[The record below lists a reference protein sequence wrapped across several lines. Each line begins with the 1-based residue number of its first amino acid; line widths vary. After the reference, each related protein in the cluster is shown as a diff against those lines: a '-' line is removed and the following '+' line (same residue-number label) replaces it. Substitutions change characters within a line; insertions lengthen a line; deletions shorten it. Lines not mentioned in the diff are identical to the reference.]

1 MATND
6 DEVGYRKPPRHTQF
20 RKGVSGNPKG
30 RPKSSE
36 NLATVLARTLQE
48 KVDVTVNGKRTRI
61 TKLDL
66 AVKQLVDKAT
76 EGDMPALRQRTAL
89 VGAMDQEGANDPT
102 ISARHITETDRKV
115 MQSVLRR
122 LENFSKE
129 DKLDG

>member
-6 DEVGYRKPPRHTQF
+6 NEVGYRKPPRHTQF

-36 NLATVLARTLQE
+36 NLATVLARALQE
-48 KVDVTVNGKRTRI
+48 IVVVTANGKRRRM

-76 EGDMPALRQRTAL
+76 AGDMPALRQLTAL
-89 VGAMDQEGANDPT
+89 VGAMDQEGANNPT
-102 ISARHITETDRKV
+102 ISARHLTETDRKV
-115 MQSVLRR
+115 MESVLNR
-122 LENFSKE
+122 LEVFPKE
-129 DKLDG
+129 DKIDG